1 MSKKYVVIHD
11 LEDFPLK
18 NKDGGMYAIM
28 PYERTDRHG
37 NALFKVGQAD
47 DFKKR
52 FESYHTYYPLG
63 FYYKNLLA
71 NPRANRK
78 GVDGKRLGDKTYYN
92 KVENFI
98 HKDIVEHGGTQLKT
112 TTRIKNSKKNV
123 NNLGDTEWFYTD
135 EKTLD
140 KAFDD
145 AHNKFG
151 GNKYNA
157 SVRGINTEADKN
169 EKAMNKN
176 KKGDNYKAEIY
187 YKIR

>member
-11 LEDFPLK
+11 LKDFPLK
-18 NKDGGMYAIM
+18 NGTGGMYAIL
-28 PYERTDRHG
+28 PYERLDKHG

-47 DFKKR
+47 DYKKR

-71 NPRANRK
+71 NPRANKR
-78 GVDGKRLGDKTYYN
+78 GADGKRELIGNKTYYN
-92 KVENFI
+92 KVEKFI
-98 HKDIVEHGGTQLKT
+98 HQDIVANGGKQLKT
-112 TTRIKNSKKNV
+112 TTRIKNSKKN
-123 NNLGDTEWFYTD
+123 NENLGDTEWFYTN

-151 GNKYNA
+151 GDKYNA
-157 SVRGINTEADKN
+157 SVKGINKEAKKN
-169 EKAMNKN
+169 AV
-176 KKGDNYKAEIY
+176 GADYKAEIY